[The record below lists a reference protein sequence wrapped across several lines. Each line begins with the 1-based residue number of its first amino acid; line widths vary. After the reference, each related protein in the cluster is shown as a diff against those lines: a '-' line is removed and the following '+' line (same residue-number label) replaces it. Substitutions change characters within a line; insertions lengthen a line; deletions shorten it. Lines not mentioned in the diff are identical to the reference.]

1 MESIEP
7 EARYLGAEHFQ
18 SQGPARVILGRLGE
32 ASSAIPAPKTIN
44 YLDVALRKG
53 ERWRYEPPDGHTVAW
68 IAVHRGKVAA
78 AEIVRNGELAV
89 FEEANGA
96 LELEALEESGYVFGS
111 AVKHPH
117 PLVLGTYSIHTSRH
131 ALEKGE
137 ARIREIGA
145 GLQTENRR

>member
-18 SQGPARVILGRLGE
+18 SQGPARVILGRLG
-32 ASSAIPAPKTIN
+32 
-44 YLDVALRKG
+44 
-53 ERWRYEPPDGHTVAW
+53 PPDGHTVAW

>member
-1 MESIEP
+1 MTRPRLRQPVASGRA
-7 EARYLGAEHFQ
+7 ARPF
-18 SQGPARVILGRLGE
+18 
-32 ASSAIPAPKTIN
+32 
-44 YLDVALRKG
+44 LR
-53 ERWRYEPPDGHTVAW
+53 RWRASNPKH
-68 IAVHRGKVAA
+68 VAA